1 MTGKTGRRT
10 VLAAGIAL
18 AAATATPAAAQVVL
32 PDWKTVE
39 IKTHDLGHGVYML
52 EGFGGNIGASV
63 GADGIFL
70 VDDQYA
76 PLTEKVKAALA
87 RLSDQPV
94 RFVINTHWHPDHTN
108 GNEHMGDAGAV
119 IVAHD
124 NTRKHLMAA
133 MHMADLAPLL
143 RPSPKALPILTFND
157 TVTFHWNGDTV
168 RVVHIP
174 PAHTD
179 GDAIV
184 HFATADVIHVGD
196 AYFNGYYPFIDVEN
210 GGDIDGMIAFLG
222 DLAKMAGP
230 ETKIIPG
237 HGPVAGR
244 ADVIAYRT
252 DLMTIRD
259 RVAAAVAAGTSLED
273 LIAASPLA
281 DLNPRYA
288 GEVVGE
294 ADVLTMVYRSLQR
307 N

>member
-1 MTGKTGRRT
+1 MARKAGRRAL
-10 VLAAGIAL
+10 LATGVAL
-18 AAATATPAAAQVVL
+18 AGLLSPPAVAQVVL
-32 PDWKTVE
+32 PDWDTVE
-39 IKTHDLGHGVYML
+39 IKTHDLGHGIYML

-76 PLTEKVKAALA
+76 PLTAKVKAALA
-87 RLSDQPV
+87 RLSDRPV

-108 GNEHMGDAGAV
+108 GNEHLGAAGAI

-124 NTRKHLMAA
+124 NTRRHLMTA
-133 MHMADLAPLL
+133 MTMQDLAPLL

-168 RVVHIP
+168 RVLHIP

-184 HFATADVIHVGD
+184 HFLRADVIHVGD
-196 AYFNGYYPFIDVEN
+196 AYFNGFYPFLDVEN

-222 DLAKMAGP
+222 DLAAIAGP
-230 ETKIIPG
+230 ETRIVPG

-244 ADVIAYRT
+244 EDVIAYRK
-252 DLMTIRD
+252 DLVTIRN
-259 RVAAAVAAGTSLED
+259 RVAAAIRAGTSLED

-294 ADVLTMVYRSLQR
+294 ADVLTMVYRSLSR
-307 N
+307 K

>member
-1 MTGKTGRRT
+1 MGSTAFARSLCTACGF
-10 VLAAGIAL
+10 LAAGL
-18 AAATATPAAAQVVL
+18 AAPALAQVVL
-32 PDWKTVE
+32 PDWETVE
-39 IKTHDLGHGVYML
+39 IRTHDLGHGIYML

-63 GADGIFL
+63 GDDGIFL

-87 RLSDQPV
+87 RLSDKPV

-108 GNEHMGDAGAV
+108 GNEHMGEAGAI

-124 NTRKHLMAA
+124 KTRKHLMAA
-133 MHMADLAPLL
+133 MTMDDLAPLL
-143 RPSPKALPILTFND
+143 RPSPRALPILTFND

-184 HFATADVIHVGD
+184 QFAGADVIHVGD
-196 AYFNGYYPFIDVEN
+196 AYFNGFYPFLDVEN
-210 GGDIDGMIAFLG
+210 GGDIDGMIAFLS
-222 DLAKMAGP
+222 DLAAMAGP
-230 ETKIIPG
+230 GTRIIPG

-244 ADVIAYRT
+244 EDVIAYRR
-252 DLMTIRD
+252 DLVTIRN
-259 RVAAAVAAGTSLED
+259 RVAAAIDAGTSLED

-294 ADVLTMVYRSLQR
+294 ADVLTMVYRSLR
-307 N
+307 RK